1 MAKFGMG
8 NRGMEI
14 EGHSLDAERE
24 SREKD
29 KELRNGKKGFGSYAG
44 ELGFQPNS

>member
-1 MAKFGMG
+1 
-8 NRGMEI
+8 MEI
-14 EGHSLDAERE
+14 ERGSLDAERE

-29 KELRNGKKGFGSYAG
+29 EELRNGKKGFGSQVG